1 MLNNKRKFGIDIG
14 FREFFQDS
22 EGRPVIFEHISFMG
36 TAVDE
41 EGIIK
46 FLMGRNQKMV
56 LCVTVILREHM
67 DGVTSLMV
75 E

>member
-46 FLMGRNQKMV
+46 FLTKFSRQLKPLIKDFFNDLKKN
-56 LCVTVILREHM
+56 TK
-67 DGVTSLMV
+67 
-75 E
+75 